1 MLLERWTVSDL
12 QYNHTFALL
21 KSVRLRV
28 IYTAGTDSMVRIHS
42 VSDLETGEPE
52 FLDDHPEAVTCCVS
66 SVSRGVTMLSD
77 GSNTALIDL
86 KTHSLVTG
94 STDGVVRRFEY
105 PSNQLSGTITRAAG
119 VPIHW
124 LSVDN
129 SGQRVAV
136 CSEELLVKVVD
147 IQDPLQILT
156 ISGISK
162 PVRSASWHPVQDMLT
177 LVMTDG
183 RIQVYEFVDDSPS
196 CLKTVEGVAGA
207 GKLEDELPCAVAWHP
222 KGDYFVVPSRT
233 HEIAIVDRDK
243 WSKTGTFS
251 TDGHDAEIGL
261 LAWSPNGKY
270 LASSAKDDQI
280 IIWDADTR
288 KPVSRTKTDGK
299 IVTGLEFS
307 PNDNA
312 LAFTTTGGNFY
323 AWQDVVPS
331 NHPHPAKAPKNGLE
345 MLGDDDDVDGDDA
358 NDGDNFDLDDD
369 DGWIEHDE
377 DEDVGPD
384 GLTKYRVR
392 GESVD
397 PGGVKEIGA
406 FG

>member
-1 MLLERWTVSDL
+1 MV
-12 QYNHTFALL
+12 
-21 KSVRLRV
+21 VRDAELTYMYLRV

-42 VSDLETGEPE
+42 VGDLETGEPE

-66 SVSRGVTMLSD
+66 SVSIGQIKFAMD
-77 GSNTALIDL
+77 LIPFACHQE
-86 KTHSLVTG
+86 HSLVTG

-156 ISGISK
+156 ISGINK

-207 GKLEDELPCAVAWHP
+207 GKVEDELPCAVAWHP

-243 WSKTGTFS
+243 WSKSGTFS

-270 LASSAKDDQI
+270 LASSAKDNQI
-280 IIWDADTR
+280 IVWHTDTR

-299 IVTGLEFS
+299 TVTGLEFS
-307 PNDNA
+307 PTDNT

-331 NHPHPAKAPKNGLE
+331 NHPHPAKAPKSGLE
-345 MLGDDDDVDGDDA
+345 MLGDDDDVDGEDA
-358 NDGDNFDLDDD
+358 NGGDEFDLDDD
-369 DGWIEHDE
+369 AWIENDE
-377 DEDVGPD
+377 EEDVGPD
-384 GLTKYRVR
+384 GMTKYRIR
-392 GESVD
+392 GESID
-397 PGGVKEIGA
+397 AEATKEIGKLDRRNSHDHPC
-406 FG
+406 

>member
-1 MLLERWTVSDL
+1 VVERKCQRIVLTILV
-12 QYNHTFALL
+12 NL
-21 KSVRLRV
+21 K
-28 IYTAGTDSMVRIHS
+28 A
-42 VSDLETGEPE
+42 
-52 FLDDHPEAVTCCVS
+52 
-66 SVSRGVTMLSD
+66 
-77 GSNTALIDL
+77 
-86 KTHSLVTG
+86 HSLVTG

-270 LASSAKDDQI
+270 LASSAKDNQI

-288 KPVSRTKTDGK
+288 KPVARTKTDGK

-331 NHPHPAKAPKNGLE
+331 NHPHPAKAPKTGLE

-397 PGGVKEIGA
+397 PGGVKEIGTFRQA
-406 FG
+406 VCRNVLAHMMCLQWASKRLNPRSNRDPPRSITSGDISVRGRARNGSQKQSLIY